1 MEKMVSFSFKG
12 TQHQSPEKRL
22 PPTPPPKG
30 CSCLFLSVSGE
41 RQGAKGTSRGL
52 VCPGEPMQSCVYGGL

>member
-1 MEKMVSFSFKG
+1 MASFSLKG

-22 PPTPPPKG
+22 PPTPPPNG
-30 CSCLFLSVSGE
+30 WSCLFLSVSGE
-41 RQGAKGTSRGL
+41 RGGRAKGTSRGL